1 MAGRVVAIPLAA
13 PPLFTLLQFG
23 VTIVAFV
30 SGSLVCPQCSHD
42 GLGCPG
48 FEHNLRKT
56 GIYRITKY
64 LITVSNTN
72 KIYSTLITITI
83 TT

>member
-23 VTIVAFV
+23 GTIAAFV
-30 SGSLVCPQCSHD
+30 SGSLLCPQCSPD
-42 GLGCPG
+42 GLGCPS
-48 FEHNLRKT
+48 FDHNLRKT
-56 GIYRITKY
+56 GIYKITKY

-72 KIYSTLITITI
+72 KKYSTIITITI
-83 TT
+83 IT